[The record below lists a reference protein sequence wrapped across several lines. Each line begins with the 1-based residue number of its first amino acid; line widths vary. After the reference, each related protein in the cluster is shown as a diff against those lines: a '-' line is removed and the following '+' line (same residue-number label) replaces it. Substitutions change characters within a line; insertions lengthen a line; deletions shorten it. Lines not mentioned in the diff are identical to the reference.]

1 MAFSTDSDLTAI
13 QPDILSLGINAFTN
27 EHAKAE
33 ADIKREV
40 RKKWWPRT
48 GYKGEMNDSLLTDTQ
63 WTRANAYLVLWKYAL
78 PQLTK
83 WVAAGGGNDRFREMI
98 SFYRDLYSQEFEAV
112 LADGVEYDFD
122 EDGTIQDDE
131 KDLTFTGRLTR

>member
-13 QPDILSLGINAFTN
+13 QPDILSLGISDFSA

-33 ADIKREV
+33 ADIKREI
-40 RKKWWPRT
+40 RSKWWPRT
-48 GYKGEMNDSLLTDTQ
+48 GYKGEMDDTLLTDSQ

-78 PQLTK
+78 PQLTN
-83 WVAAGGGNDRFREMI
+83 WVAEDRFRQMI
-98 SFYRDLYSQEFEAV
+98 DFYRDLHNQEMESVFQ
-112 LADGVEYDFD
+112 DGVEYDFN
-122 EDGTIQDDE
+122 EDGTIQNSE